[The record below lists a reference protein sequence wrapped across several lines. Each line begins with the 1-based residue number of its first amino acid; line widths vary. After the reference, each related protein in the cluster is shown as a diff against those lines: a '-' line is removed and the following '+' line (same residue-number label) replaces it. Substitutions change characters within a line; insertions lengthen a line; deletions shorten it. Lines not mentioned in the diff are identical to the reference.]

1 MFTADIKFELGQE
14 VYVITTEKRV
24 MQNKKTC
31 DMYLGVGRIV
41 HRGYEATC
49 PMCHGDKD
57 IILDSQSLDVYIVD
71 PNPHTITSMRF
82 SISNDGQFLRY
93 RISGNTSGGSIAEDM
108 VFATKEEAIAACG
121 RLNAEEEKI

>member
-1 MFTADIKFELGQE
+1 
-14 VYVITTEKRV
+14 

-31 DMYLGVGRIV
+31 DMCLGVGRIV